1 MAAPDNAGKSSYMFV
16 KCKKMLKI
24 KRKGQYTYLCLIW
37 LFTIIGPPGGPPLT
51 SGYPTNP
58 GTVEDLHKK
67 CQNIFPMFF
76 EGAKLLVNKALNSNF
91 QVSHTMTMSNM
102 QPSGYRFGA
111 TYVGQK
117 MLSQQ
122 EAFPLLLADMDPSG
136 NLNANIMHAPTE
148 NTRLKVRTYE
158 LYISP

>member
-1 MAAPDNAGKSSYMFV
+1 
-16 KCKKMLKI
+16 
-24 KRKGQYTYLCLIW
+24 
-37 LFTIIGPPGGPPLT
+37 
-51 SGYPTNP
+51 
-58 GTVEDLHKK
+58 
-67 CQNIFPMFF
+67 MFF

-148 NTRLKVRTYE
+148 NTRLKVRAYE
-158 LYISP
+158 LNISQRLCCYILRKLDFK

>member
-1 MAAPDNAGKSSYMFV
+1 MAAPDSAGKSSYV
-16 KCKKMLKI
+16 LL
-24 KRKGQYTYLCLIW
+24 KRKIVLKMVKRKYQYAYLCLIC
-37 LFTIIGPPGGPPLT
+37 LFTIIGPPAPGGPPLT

-117 MLSQQ
+117 MLSPQ
-122 EAFPLLLADMDPSG
+122 EAFPLLLADVDPSG

-148 NTRLKVRTYE
+148 NTRLKV
-158 LYISP
+158 